1 MSNAIQSF
9 EKIKTAFAKKM
20 QINRPRDGA
29 FIDNNLSGDPEVW
42 LHSTTYELII
52 ITMLEKM
59 RFTLT
64 KESRFRLT
72 AHSSFEKLL

>member
-29 FIDNNLSGDPEVW
+29 FIDNNLSGDPEV
-42 LHSTTYELII
+42 
-52 ITMLEKM
+52 
-59 RFTLT
+59 
-64 KESRFRLT
+64 
-72 AHSSFEKLL
+72 